1 MKDETCSGD
10 SVLNVGSRVGRAS
23 LKVNSGATAL
33 GSLQSKLTH
42 EITGLSCENQMGK
55 VLGLASHLLEPP
67 EKDSV
72 AELANANEAM
82 RKCLDGFTSVAELD
96 DILGQMMAVMIRQL
110 GAVAIQLTRLAQA
123 ARQAVVEERN
133 QLAREIHDSLA
144 QSFAGISMQLT
155 VAEEELAT
163 EEGAA
168 LGRVRLANKIA
179 ELGLAEA
186 RRSALCLRSTVI
198 EESGLVGALRVLAER
213 SNVVGR
219 LRCNFRSNCIPEE
232 TLPPRVQHE
241 LLRIAQEAISNAIRH
256 GKSSVVSVTLR
267 WEAPHLILQIKDNG
281 SGISKTRLEK
291 SEGIGLRSM
300 RERAA
305 QIDAQLDIRTG
316 PSCGTRIIATAPIS
330 P

>member
-33 GSLQSKLTH
+33 RSPQSKLTH
-42 EITGLSCENQMGK
+42 EITGLSCERQMGK

-133 QLAREIHDSLA
+133 QVAREIHDSLA
-144 QSFAGISMQLT
+144 QSFAGIAMQLT
-155 VAEEELAT
+155 VAEEELAA

-168 LGRVRLANKIA
+168 LCRVRLANKIA

-256 GKSSVVSVTLR
+256 GKPSVVSVTLR

-281 SGISKTRLEK
+281 SGISKTRLDK

-316 PSCGTRIIATAPIS
+316 PSRGTRIIATAPIS